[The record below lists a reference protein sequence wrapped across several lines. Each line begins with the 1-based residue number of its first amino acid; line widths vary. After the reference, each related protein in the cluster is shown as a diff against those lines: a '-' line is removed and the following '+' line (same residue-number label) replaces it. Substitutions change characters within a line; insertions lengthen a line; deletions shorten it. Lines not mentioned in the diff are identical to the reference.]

1 MKQKLIHIFIIIFLL
16 FTSNL
21 FGQNKIVE
29 IPEIELEEF
38 FLALD
43 TLEYQDSIKSILIK
57 DLETQILNYKLLSN
71 QDSLLI
77 EFQKQ
82 ERILLKQQ
90 IDLHLDRLKTVDRW
104 YHKPWVGFIGGTA
117 TTILMIHIIDY
128 SLPK

>member
-1 MKQKLIHIFIIIFLL
+1 MKQKIAYIFVIIFWL
-16 FTSNL
+16 FVSSL
-21 FGQNKIVE
+21 FAQDKIVE
-29 IPEIELEEF
+29 IPEVELEEF

-43 TLEYQDSIKSILIK
+43 TLEYQDSIKNILIK

-82 ERILLKQQ
+82 QFILQNQQ
-90 IDLHLDRLKTVDRW
+90 INLHLDRLKVVDKW
-104 YHKPWVGFIGGTA
+104 YHKPWVGFVGGVAATA
-117 TTILMIHIIDY
+117 LIIHVIDY

>member
-1 MKQKLIHIFIIIFLL
+1 MRILIFLFITFFL
-16 FTSNL
+16 N
-21 FGQNKIVE
+21 VE
-29 IPEIELEEF
+29 IYSQDTVKIPQQELEEF

-43 TLEYQDSIKSILIK
+43 TLEYQDSIKTILIK

-82 ERILLKQQ
+82 QFILQKQQ
-90 IDLHLDRLKTVDRW
+90 IDLHLDRLKVVDKW
-104 YHKPWVGFIGGTA
+104 YYKPWIGFVGGAA
-117 TTILMIHIIDY
+117 TTLLMIHVIDY

>member
-1 MKQKLIHIFIIIFLL
+1 MRVLIFLL
-16 FTSNL
+16 LVFFVNL
-21 FGQNKIVE
+21 NVFSQDTVKI
-29 IPEIELEEF
+29 PQQELEEF

-43 TLEYQDSIKSILIK
+43 TLEYQDSIKTILIK

-104 YHKPWVGFIGGTA
+104 YHKPWVGFIGGAA
-117 TTILMIHIIDY
+117 TTVLMIHVIDY

>member
-1 MKQKLIHIFIIIFLL
+1 MRILVFLL
-16 FTSNL
+16 ITFFINL
-21 FGQNKIVE
+21 NVFSQDTVKI
-29 IPEIELEEF
+29 PQQELEEF

-43 TLEYQDSIKSILIK
+43 TLEYQDSIKTILIK
-57 DLETQILNYKLLSN
+57 DLEVQILNYKLLSN

-82 ERILLKQQ
+82 ERILLNQQ

-104 YHKPWVGFIGGTA
+104 YHKPWIGFVGGAA
-117 TTILMIHIIDY
+117 TTLLMIHVIDY

>member
-1 MKQKLIHIFIIIFLL
+1 MRILLFLL
-16 FTSNL
+16 LLVSINVY
-21 FGQNKIVE
+21 GQDKIE
-29 IPEIELEEF
+29 IPQDELEEF

-57 DLETQILNYKLLSN
+57 DLETQILNYKILSN

-82 ERILLKQQ
+82 QFILQNQQ
-90 IDLHLDRLKTVDRW
+90 IDLHLDRLKVVDRW
-104 YHKPWVGFIGGTA
+104 YHKPWVGFIGGV
-117 TTILMIHIIDY
+117 TTTVLMIHVIDY

>member
-1 MKQKLIHIFIIIFLL
+1 MRILVFLL
-16 FTSNL
+16 ITFFINL
-21 FGQNKIVE
+21 NVFSQDTVKI
-29 IPEIELEEF
+29 PQQELEEF

-43 TLEYQDSIKSILIK
+43 TLEYQDSIKTILIK

-104 YHKPWVGFIGGTA
+104 YHKPWVGFIGGAA
-117 TTILMIHIIDY
+117 TTLLMIHVIDY

>member
-21 FGQNKIVE
+21 FAQDKIVE

-104 YHKPWVGFIGGTA
+104 YLKPWVGFIGGTA

>member
-1 MKQKLIHIFIIIFLL
+1 MKQTISYIFIIIFWL
-16 FTSNL
+16 FAFSSL
-21 FGQNKIVE
+21 SQNKIVE
-29 IPEIELEEF
+29 IPETELEEF

-43 TLEYQDSIKSILIK
+43 TLEYQDSVKTILIK

-104 YHKPWVGFIGGTA
+104 YHKPWVGFIGGAA
-117 TTILMIHIIDY
+117 TTVLMIHIIDY

>member
-1 MKQKLIHIFIIIFLL
+1 MRIFIFLIL
-16 FTSNL
+16 TFFIN
-21 FGQNKIVE
+21 VE
-29 IPEIELEEF
+29 IFSQDTVKIPQQELEEF

-57 DLETQILNYKLLSN
+57 DLEIQILNYKVLSK

-77 EFQKQ
+77 EFKKQ
-82 ERILLKQQ
+82 ESILLNQQ

-104 YHKPWVGFIGGTA
+104 YHKPWMGFIGGVV
-117 TTILMIHIIDY
+117 TTVLMVHVIDY

>member
-1 MKQKLIHIFIIIFLL
+1 MRILLFLL
-16 FTSNL
+16 LLVSINVY
-21 FGQNKIVE
+21 GQNKIE
-29 IPEIELEEF
+29 IPQDELEEF

-57 DLETQILNYKLLSN
+57 DLETQILNYKILSN

-82 ERILLKQQ
+82 QFILQNQQ
-90 IDLHLDRLKTVDRW
+90 IDLHLDRLKVVDRW
-104 YHKPWVGFIGGTA
+104 YHKPWVGFIGGVA
-117 TTILMIHIIDY
+117 TTVLMIHVIDY

>member
-1 MKQKLIHIFIIIFLL
+1 MKQKISYIFIIIFWL
-16 FTSNL
+16 FAFSSL
-21 FGQNKIVE
+21 SQNKIVE
-29 IPEIELEEF
+29 IPETELEEF

-43 TLEYQDSIKSILIK
+43 TLEYQDSVKTILIK

-104 YHKPWVGFIGGTA
+104 YHKPWVGFIGGAA
-117 TTILMIHIIDY
+117 TTVLMIHIIDY

>member
-1 MKQKLIHIFIIIFLL
+1 MRILVFLL
-16 FTSNL
+16 ITFFINL
-21 FGQNKIVE
+21 NVFSQDTVKI
-29 IPEIELEEF
+29 PQQELEEF

-43 TLEYQDSIKSILIK
+43 TLEYQDSIKTILIK

-104 YHKPWVGFIGGTA
+104 YHKPWIGFVGGAA
-117 TTILMIHIIDY
+117 TTLLMIHVIDY

>member
-1 MKQKLIHIFIIIFLL
+1 MRILVFLL
-16 FTSNL
+16 ITFFINSNV
-21 FGQNKIVE
+21 FSQDTIKI
-29 IPEIELEEF
+29 PQQELEEF

-43 TLEYQDSIKSILIK
+43 TLEYQDSIKTILIK
-57 DLETQILNYKLLSN
+57 DLETQILNYKLLSK

-82 ERILLKQQ
+82 ERILLNQQ

-104 YHKPWVGFIGGTA
+104 YHKPWIGFVGGAA
-117 TTILMIHIIDY
+117 TTLLMIHVIDY

>member
-1 MKQKLIHIFIIIFLL
+1 MKEKLSYIFIIIFWL
-16 FTSNL
+16 FTFNL
-21 FGQNKIVE
+21 YAQDKIVK
-29 IPEIELEEF
+29 IPETELEEF

-43 TLEYQDSIKSILIK
+43 TLEYQDSIKNILIK

-77 EFQKQ
+77 VFQKQ

-104 YHKPWVGFIGGTA
+104 YHKPWVGFIGGAA
-117 TTILMIHIIDY
+117 TTVLMIHVIDY

>member
-21 FGQNKIVE
+21 SAQDKIVE

>member
-21 FGQNKIVE
+21 FAQDKIVE

-104 YHKPWVGFIGGTA
+104 YHNPWVGFIGGTA

>member
-21 FGQNKIVE
+21 FAQNKIVE

>member
-1 MKQKLIHIFIIIFLL
+1 MKQKLIHIFIIIILL

-21 FGQNKIVE
+21 FAQDKIVE

>member
-1 MKQKLIHIFIIIFLL
+1 MRILLFLL
-16 FTSNL
+16 LLVNINIY
-21 FGQNKIVE
+21 GQDKIE
-29 IPEIELEEF
+29 IPQDELEEF

-57 DLETQILNYKLLSN
+57 DLETQILNYKILSN

-82 ERILLKQQ
+82 QFILQNQQ
-90 IDLHLDRLKTVDRW
+90 INLHLDRLKVVDRW
-104 YHKPWVGFIGGTA
+104 YHKPWIGFIGGVA
-117 TTILMIHIIDY
+117 TTVLMIHVIDY

>member
-1 MKQKLIHIFIIIFLL
+1 MKQKIAYIFVIIFWL
-16 FTSNL
+16 FVSNL
-21 FGQNKIVE
+21 FAQDKIVE
-29 IPEIELEEF
+29 IPKVELEGF

-43 TLEYQDSIKSILIK
+43 TLEYQDSIKDILIK
-57 DLETQILNYKLLSN
+57 DLEAQILNYKLLSN

-82 ERILLKQQ
+82 QFILQKQQ

-104 YHKPWVGFIGGTA
+104 YHKPWIGFVGGAA
-117 TTILMIHIIDY
+117 TTILMIHVIDY

>member
-1 MKQKLIHIFIIIFLL
+1 MRILVFLL
-16 FTSNL
+16 ITFFINL
-21 FGQNKIVE
+21 NVFSQDTVKI
-29 IPEIELEEF
+29 PQQELEEF

-43 TLEYQDSIKSILIK
+43 TLEYQDSIKTILIK

-82 ERILLKQQ
+82 ERILLNQQ

-104 YHKPWVGFIGGTA
+104 YHKPWIGFVGGAA
-117 TTILMIHIIDY
+117 TTLLMIHVIDY

>member
-1 MKQKLIHIFIIIFLL
+1 MKQKISYIFIIIFWL
-16 FTSNL
+16 FAFSSL
-21 FGQNKIVE
+21 SQNKIVE
-29 IPEIELEEF
+29 IPETELEEF

-43 TLEYQDSIKSILIK
+43 TLEYQDSVKTILIK

-104 YHKPWVGFIGGTA
+104 YHKPWIGFVGGAA
-117 TTILMIHIIDY
+117 TTLLMIHVIDY

>member
-1 MKQKLIHIFIIIFLL
+1 MRILIFLL
-16 FTSNL
+16 LLVNINVY
-21 FGQNKIVE
+21 GQDKIE
-29 IPEIELEEF
+29 IPQDELEEF

-57 DLETQILNYKLLSN
+57 DLEIQILNYKILSN

-82 ERILLKQQ
+82 QFILQNQQ
-90 IDLHLDRLKTVDRW
+90 IDLHLDRLKIVDKW
-104 YHKPWVGFIGGTA
+104 YHKPWIGFIGGVA
-117 TTILMIHIIDY
+117 TTVLMVHVIDY